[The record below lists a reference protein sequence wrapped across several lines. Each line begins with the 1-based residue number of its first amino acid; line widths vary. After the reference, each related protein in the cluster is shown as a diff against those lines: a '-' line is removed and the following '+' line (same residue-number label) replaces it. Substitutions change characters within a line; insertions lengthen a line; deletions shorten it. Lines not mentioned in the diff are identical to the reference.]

1 MLINKLIEL
10 FGIDSQNKGY
20 YDLEKEINIDI
31 REWNYKDVNIKF
43 GEGYNNGGQCLL
55 LDISF

>member
-10 FGIDSQNKGY
+10 FGVDSQNKGY

-31 REWNYKDVNIKF
+31 REWNYRMSILNLEKDIIMEVSA
-43 GEGYNNGGQCLL
+43 YY
-55 LDISF
+55 